1 MLTLMSPHFPLI
13 SHSPAFFSSTH
24 LFFTFCVV
32 CVSGPADLN
41 LMSKCA
47 PCLAAPCQ
55 NNGTCVSDVTGS
67 YHCTCPFGYKVSEQP
82 MAHIYH
88 RVASILSSC
97 TRVQNIQNILLSY
110 VHHYMQESLII
121 HLPKLN
127 FLYLNF
133 LISSYCTQ
141 GRRL

>member
-1 MLTLMSPHFPLI
+1 MLTLMSPPFPLI
-13 SHSPAFFSSTH
+13 SHSVAFFSSTH
-24 LFFTFCVV
+24 LYFTFCVM

-82 MAHIYH
+82 TAHIH
-88 RVASILSSC
+88 HLVASILSYTEYTEYSFELC
-97 TRVQNIQNILLSY
+97 ASLHAREP
-110 VHHYMQESLII
+110 HHPSSQAQ
-121 HLPKLN
+121 LPVSE
-127 FLYLNF
+127 FLD
-133 LISSYCTQ
+133 
-141 GRRL
+141 

>member
-1 MLTLMSPHFPLI
+1 MSPPFPLI
-13 SHSPAFFSSTH
+13 SHSLAFFPSTY
-24 LFFTFCVV
+24 LFFTYCVM

-55 NNGTCVSDVTGS
+55 NNGTCVSDATGS

-82 MAHIYH
+82 MARIHH
-88 RVASILSSC
+88 REASILCSC
-97 TRVQNIQNILLSY
+97 TRVQNIQNILLSN

-141 GRRL
+141 GGHL